1 MTIATSAPWFVY
13 VLECANGRLYTGI
26 TTDVARRFREHAT
39 GRGAAFTR
47 MNAPHRV
54 LAFTACA
61 DRSQAS
67 RLEARIKR
75 LSPTDK
81 RRLCRSWSQDK
92 PLAVL

>member
-1 MTIATSAPWFVY
+1 MSSPWFVY
-13 VLECANGRLYTGI
+13 ILECANDRLYTGI

-47 MNAPHRV
+47 MNKPRRM
-54 LAFTACA
+54 LAFTSCP

-75 LSPTDK
+75 LPAADK
-81 RRLCRSWSQDK
+81 RRLCRLWV
-92 PLAVL
+92 LAEDSHIP